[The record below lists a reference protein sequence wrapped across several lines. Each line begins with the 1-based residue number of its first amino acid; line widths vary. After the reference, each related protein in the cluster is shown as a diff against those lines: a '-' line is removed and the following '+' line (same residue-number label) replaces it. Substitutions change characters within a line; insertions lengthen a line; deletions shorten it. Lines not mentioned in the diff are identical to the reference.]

1 MNLKFHLLLRITL
14 VALFC
19 LLSTASYVLYQA
31 DQQAKQEAQALLDSV
46 TQQLRMQLLRIDAG
60 FGQAN
65 KFPDLSL
72 WQETSHVSGVCLRF
86 IAANNSFTRS
96 LCRGAEWPETQWP
109 RVFAIAYQWLF
120 NPGFEIK
127 REITFKGRR
136 YGAISLIPSSEK
148 ELARAWESLRVLL
161 TLSAFTIMAVC
172 LLVYLSIS
180 QALRPAQVIVS
191 GLKKMQSGDLTVRL
205 PDFKLVQWQQTATAI
220 NDLASSQQQLL
231 NERKRLTYKLITVQD
246 EERRNLAREL
256 HDELGQC
263 LAAINALAAS
273 ITQTAEQEC
282 PALVDEA
289 KNISRINDHIMQT
302 VRELLVKLR
311 PAAVDELGLEASL
324 NSLLS
329 EWNTRAGSNIHYCLS
344 IKGDC
349 AQLAAPLPMTLFRL
363 IQEGITNI
371 AKHAHASSATIELT
385 INSER
390 VTLSISDNGNAEL
403 PFKPDSGMGLLG
415 MRERVSALGGQFTLE
430 NNQSGGLSIHITI
443 PLQKN

>member
-19 LLSTASYVLYQA
+19 LLGTASYVLYQA
-31 DQQAKQEAQALLDSV
+31 DRQAKQEAQALLDSV
-46 TQQLRMQLLRIDAG
+46 TQQLHMQLLRIDAG

-86 IAANNSFTRS
+86 ITANNGFTRG
-96 LCRGAEWPETQWP
+96 LCRGAEWPATQWP
-109 RVFAIAYQWLF
+109 RAFAIAYQWLF
-120 NPGFEIK
+120 NPGLEIK
-127 REITFKGRR
+127 REITFKGRKH
-136 YGAISLIPSSEK
+136 GALSLTPSAEK
-148 ELARAWESLRVLL
+148 ELARAWENLRVLL
-161 TLSAFTIMAVC
+161 TLSAFTIVAVC
-172 LLVYLSIS
+172 LLVYLSIR
-180 QALRPAQVIVS
+180 QALRPAQVIVT

-205 PDFKLVQWQQTATAI
+205 PDFKLLEWQQTATAI

-231 NERKRLTYKLITVQD
+231 NERKQLTYKLITLQD
-246 EERRNLAREL
+246 QERRYLAREL

-282 PALVDEA
+282 PVLVDEA

-311 PAAVDELGLEASL
+311 PAEVDELGLEASL

-329 EWNTRAGSNIHYCLS
+329 EWNTRAGRKIHYCLM

-349 AQLAAPLPMTLFRL
+349 AQLAEPLPMTLFRL

-385 INSER
+385 INSDR
-390 VTLSISDNGNAEL
+390 VTLTISDNGSAEL
-403 PFKPDSGMGLLG
+403 PFKPNSGMGLLG
-415 MRERVSALGGQFTLE
+415 MRERVSALGGQLNLE
-430 NNQSGGLSIHITI
+430 NNKSGGLRVHITI